1 MSPIGLENLETWPY
15 SVQRALSLVSMFPQ
29 GTSGWRMRSKS
40 MLWLF
45 SIITQTLSR
54 LLYRPSYVTDGNF
67 KLEHLAMRRP
77 DDDVFLQDGQGHIVG
92 REPYRCVRGLQRAEA
107 VGRVWSCLALF
118 ELDSVLS

>member
-29 GTSGWRMRSKS
+29 GTSGWRMRSNS

-77 DDDVFLQDGQGHIVG
+77 DDDVFLRDGQGHIVG
-92 REPYRCVRGLQRAEA
+92 REPYRTHLKNTVERLQ
-107 VGRVWSCLALF
+107 VSYISGGNG
-118 ELDSVLS
+118 